1 MSLISQLKPVFQL
14 YCLSLKDYYTQEA
27 PYRLLNVT
35 SYFFPFTTP
44 FCQRTID
51 YIRGKGFEI
60 LSEETLKEEE
70 WSNLEKIINETKRLF
85 GIEEEIFI
93 AKDLSGKIPSYG
105 ICSNII
111 IVNEKKAFTLKD
123 DAQKFAI
130 THELSHYVHRH
141 LDKRTY
147 MNCVWIVI
155 DLSCLA
161 LAYYKSPLYFLAL
174 GVAEIGIFHIERAA
188 FRYQEKEADLTAID
202 KLHSNQGAKENFN
215 AHLMFDAIH
224 FLNVV
229 EPNLKKLPVEEMSQD
244 LLIDLGLNIHRSALD
259 TATFTHPP
267 YDIRLQYCGI
277 QLK

>member
-1 MSLISQLKPVFQL
+1 MSLISHTKTAFRF

-27 PYRLLNVT
+27 PYRLLKVA

-44 FCQRTID
+44 FCQRIID
-51 YIRGKGFEI
+51 YTKGKGFEI
-60 LSEETLKEEE
+60 LSRETLKKKE
-70 WSNLEKIINETKRLF
+70 WSNLEKIINETKKIF

-105 ICSNII
+105 IWWNTI
-111 IVNEKKAFTLKD
+111 IVNEEKAFNLKE

-141 LDKRTY
+141 LNKRTY

-155 DLSCLA
+155 DFSCLA

-202 KLHSNQGAKENFN
+202 KLHSNQGAKEAFN

-224 FLNVV
+224 FLNPL
-229 EPNLKKLPVEEMSQD
+229 EPGLKELPFDKMSQD
-244 LLIDLGLNIHRSALD
+244 LLIELGLNMHRSTLG

-277 QLK
+277 